1 MVFILPLFC
10 IYPYITRAPS
20 PLASPHPNL
29 VLHTLLFY
37 STPLGMFSRSQM
49 AGNATLASLNSIFSS
64 PTSPTKSQLWSL
76 DAGTQSYLDDDFQS
90 NMTYQVST
98 GYSSVS
104 SDITAAGLGIFYP
117 SLGRNGI
124 HEDASG
130 LKATSSHDLG
140 CRQRNIMRIDSI
152 YEAEIGADLIQEP
165 SSDPF
170 ALSSL
175 FASAHSLQDDLN
187 LLNHEPVIESTPGS
201 TSSVIVQE
209 PRTKTPVDEQ
219 GQWVLQ
225 RILEI
230 SGHTVESLSVELR
243 NCFGGT
249 HEFWLL

>member
-1 MVFILPLFC
+1 
-10 IYPYITRAPS
+10 
-20 PLASPHPNL
+20 
-29 VLHTLLFY
+29 
-37 STPLGMFSRSQM
+37 MFSRSQM

-98 GYSSVS
+98 GYSHSVS

-140 CRQRNIMRIDSI
+140 CRQRDIMRIDSI

>member
-1 MVFILPLFC
+1 
-10 IYPYITRAPS
+10 
-20 PLASPHPNL
+20 
-29 VLHTLLFY
+29 
-37 STPLGMFSRSQM
+37 
-49 AGNATLASLNSIFSS
+49 
-64 PTSPTKSQLWSL
+64 
-76 DAGTQSYLDDDFQS
+76 
-90 NMTYQVST
+90 MTYQVST
-98 GYSSVS
+98 GYSHSVS

-140 CRQRNIMRIDSI
+140 CRQRDIMRIDSI

-187 LLNHEPVIESTPGS
+187 LLNHEP
-201 TSSVIVQE
+201 VIVQE

>member
-1 MVFILPLFC
+1 
-10 IYPYITRAPS
+10 
-20 PLASPHPNL
+20 
-29 VLHTLLFY
+29 
-37 STPLGMFSRSQM
+37 MFSRSQM

-98 GYSSVS
+98 GYSHSVS

-187 LLNHEPVIESTPGS
+187 LLNHEPVI
-201 TSSVIVQE
+201 VQE

>member
-1 MVFILPLFC
+1 
-10 IYPYITRAPS
+10 
-20 PLASPHPNL
+20 
-29 VLHTLLFY
+29 
-37 STPLGMFSRSQM
+37 MFSRSQM

-98 GYSSVS
+98 GYSHSVS

-140 CRQRNIMRIDSI
+140 CRQRDIMRIDSI

-187 LLNHEPVIESTPGS
+187 LLNHEP
-201 TSSVIVQE
+201 VIVQE

>member
-98 GYSSVS
+98 GYSHSVS

-140 CRQRNIMRIDSI
+140 CRQRDIMRIDSI

-187 LLNHEPVIESTPGS
+187 LLNHEP
-201 TSSVIVQE
+201 VIVQE

>member
-1 MVFILPLFC
+1 
-10 IYPYITRAPS
+10 
-20 PLASPHPNL
+20 
-29 VLHTLLFY
+29 
-37 STPLGMFSRSQM
+37 M

-98 GYSSVS
+98 GYSHSVS

>member
-1 MVFILPLFC
+1 
-10 IYPYITRAPS
+10 
-20 PLASPHPNL
+20 
-29 VLHTLLFY
+29 
-37 STPLGMFSRSQM
+37 MFSRSQM

-187 LLNHEPVIESTPGS
+187 LLNHEPVI
-201 TSSVIVQE
+201 VQE

>member
-1 MVFILPLFC
+1 
-10 IYPYITRAPS
+10 
-20 PLASPHPNL
+20 
-29 VLHTLLFY
+29 
-37 STPLGMFSRSQM
+37 M

-98 GYSSVS
+98 GYSHSVS

-187 LLNHEPVIESTPGS
+187 LLNHEPVI
-201 TSSVIVQE
+201 VQE

>member
-1 MVFILPLFC
+1 
-10 IYPYITRAPS
+10 
-20 PLASPHPNL
+20 
-29 VLHTLLFY
+29 
-37 STPLGMFSRSQM
+37 M
-49 AGNATLASLNSIFSS
+49 AGNATLASLNSMFSS

-76 DAGTQSYLDDDFQS
+76 DAVTPAVQSYLDDDFQS

-98 GYSSVS
+98 GHSQIS
-104 SDITAAGLGIFYP
+104 SDIAAAGLGIFYP
-117 SLGRNGI
+117 SLERNGV
-124 HEDASG
+124 HEDTCG

-165 SSDPF
+165 SPDPF

-175 FASAHSLQDDLN
+175 FVSARSLQDDLN

-201 TSSVIVQE
+201 ISSVIVQE

-243 NCFGGT
+243 NCFGGMR
-249 HEFWLL
+249 EFWLFRRSNTPHTSLIFKVLGFQTPPLPPESHLYSQMLLMPSMIL

>member
-1 MVFILPLFC
+1 
-10 IYPYITRAPS
+10 
-20 PLASPHPNL
+20 
-29 VLHTLLFY
+29 
-37 STPLGMFSRSQM
+37 MFSRSQM

-98 GYSSVS
+98 GYSHSVS

>member
-1 MVFILPLFC
+1 
-10 IYPYITRAPS
+10 
-20 PLASPHPNL
+20 
-29 VLHTLLFY
+29 
-37 STPLGMFSRSQM
+37 MFSRSQM